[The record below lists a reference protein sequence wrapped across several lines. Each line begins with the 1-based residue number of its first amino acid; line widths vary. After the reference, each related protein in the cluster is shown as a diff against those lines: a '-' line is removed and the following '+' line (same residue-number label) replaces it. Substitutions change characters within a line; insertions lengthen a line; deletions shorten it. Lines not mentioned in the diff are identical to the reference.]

1 MSVRLSPLGSSQPV
15 ASVAAP
21 STSTTAYF
29 AIFAVASVS
38 VIVAAVPTVGV
49 TPSGNAIPGSVPS

>member
-1 MSVRLSPLGSSQPV
+1 MPGSSQPV
-15 ASVAAP
+15 ASVAVPA
-21 STSTTAYF
+21 TSRTACF